1 MRALTP
7 INDNQRKGCV
17 RIVKPVSS
25 KKCEK
30 CGREAHLLE
39 QCGQCKRRVCHDCV
53 KSSKLSRQIVKG
65 ARHVICK
72 PCWTSPAKR
81 TAFKAA

>member
-1 MRALTP
+1 MT
-7 INDNQRKGCV
+7 INHKGCI

-39 QCGQCKRRVCHDCV
+39 QCGQCKRKVCHDCE
-53 KSSKLSRQIVKG
+53 KSSKLSRRRVKG
-65 ARHVICK
+65 ERHVICK
-72 PCWTSPAKR
+72 TCWGTHSKR